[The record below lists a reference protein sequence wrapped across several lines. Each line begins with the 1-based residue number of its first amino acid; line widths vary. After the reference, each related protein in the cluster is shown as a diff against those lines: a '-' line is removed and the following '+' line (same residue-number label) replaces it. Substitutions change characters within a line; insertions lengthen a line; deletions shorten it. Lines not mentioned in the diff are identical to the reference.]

1 MSDFE
6 NALNQIRRGALNQYE
21 NPNSAL
27 NFSEERDIQGISEE
41 DLALIRKER
50 MDMSTDLP
58 VDDRPQAVKDFQ
70 RYKAK
75 QRAAEQQRMIEERK
89 ARLDDEY
96 KKLNPNY
103 ISDEE
108 LRKMGIDPLELQEF
122 MNKRFFKTL
131 PTY

>member
-58 VDDRPQAVKDFQ
+58 VDDRPQEVKDFHSHM
-70 RYKAK
+70 A
-75 QRAAEQQRMIEERK
+75 
-89 ARLDDEY
+89 
-96 KKLNPNY
+96 
-103 ISDEE
+103 
-108 LRKMGIDPLELQEF
+108 
-122 MNKRFFKTL
+122 
-131 PTY
+131 

>member
-75 QRAAEQQRMIEERK
+75 QRAVEQQRMI
-89 ARLDDEY
+89 DEY
-96 KKLNPNY
+96 QKLNPNY

>member
-58 VDDRPQAVKDFQ
+58 VDDRPQEVKDFQ

-75 QRAAEQQRMIEERK
+75 QRAAEQQRMI
-89 ARLDDEY
+89 DEY
-96 KKLNPNY
+96 QKLNPNY